1 MKSTVWKIAGLL
13 CGILVLQ
20 GCVAYPVADGPHHGP
35 RDWDGPGYRH
45 PAPAY
50 REHEPR
56 FSAPPPRSGT
66 GPQRRDPPPR
76 EREREPERGR
86 WERSRY

>member
-1 MKSTVWKIAGLL
+1 MKATVWKIAGLL

-20 GCVAYPVADGPHHGP
+20 GCVAYPVADGPHHGR
-35 RDWDGPGYRH
+35 RDWDGPGYRP

-50 REHEPR
+50 RDHDHEPR
-56 FSAPPPRSGT
+56 FSAPPPRANA
-66 GPQRRDPPPR
+66 GPQRREPSP
-76 EREREPERGR
+76 REREPERGR